1 MGYIKLDRKLL
12 NWEWADDPNTIALW
26 IHILLQANWEDRSW
40 HGQTFE
46 RGSFPTSVAKLAKG
60 TGLSIQQTRTC
71 LDRLKSTNEIT
82 IRATNKGTKI
92 IVEKWEEYQ
101 CSDGLSN
108 EQDNKRNNKQS
119 TSNQQTK
126 QQAINNSLR
135 KKEEKE
141 RKEYLYKGYSD
152 SFVEAMNAF
161 KEMRKTIKKPLT
173 ERAEKMILDRLSE
186 LATNEYQQIEI
197 INQSTINSWQNVYPL
212 KVDNKRKDIV
222 PEYDTDN
229 NPSFDEKRFEE
240 IMKGRK
246 NVS

>member
-1 MGYIKLDRKLL
+1 MEGFIKLDRKLL
-12 NWEWADDPNTIALW
+12 KWEWKDDPNTVALW
-26 IHILLQANWEDRSW
+26 IYILLQANWEDRRW
-40 HGQTFE
+40 HGQLFE
-46 RGSFPTSVAKLAKG
+46 RGSFPTSIRKLAKE
-60 TGLSIQQTRTC
+60 TGLTVRQARTC
-71 LDRLKSTNEIT
+71 LEHLISTHEIT
-82 IRATNKGTKI
+82 QESTQSGTKI
-92 IVEKWEEYQ
+92 IVNKWEEYQ
-101 CSDGLSN
+101 CSDGLSDTQN
-108 EQDNKRNNKQS
+108 DKQS
-119 TSNQQTK
+119 DTRPTQKRHTTDTP
-126 QQAINNSLR
+126 IR

-161 KEMRKTIKKPLT
+161 KEMRKAIKKPLT

-212 KVDNKRKDIV
+212 KVDSKRKDIV
-222 PEYDTDN
+222 PEYDEAS

-240 IMKGRK
+240 IMKRRNK

>member
-1 MGYIKLDRKLL
+1 MSYIKLDRKLL

-46 RGSFPTSVAKLAKG
+46 RGSFPTSVAKLSEG
-60 TGLSIQQTRTC
+60 TGLSARSVRTC
-71 LDRLKSTNEIT
+71 LNRLKSTNEVT
-82 IRATNKGTKI
+82 IKATNRGTKI
-92 IVEKWEEYQ
+92 IVNKWEEYQ
-101 CSDGLSN
+101 CSDGLSD
-108 EQDNKRNNKQS
+108 EQNDKQKSKQATSKRQANDN
-119 TSNQQTK
+119 T
-126 QQAINNSLR
+126 IR
-135 KKEEKE
+135 KKEVKE

-161 KEMRKTIKKPLT
+161 KEMRKAIKKPLT

-222 PEYDTDN
+222 PEYDTDE

-240 IMKGRK
+240 IMKRRNK